1 MKNSIKYSQ
10 NFIKSPGL
18 IAKLLGKST
27 ITSADTVCEVGAGTG
42 VITAK
47 LAEHSKQ
54 VLAFEA
60 DGRLAANLRQ
70 KFATAENVK
79 LIEGDFLKQELPAS
93 PYKVFS
99 NIPFNI
105 TADIVRKL
113 VEAASPPEDAY
124 LFVQKEAAKK
134 LVGQPFARQETQF
147 SVLTKPWFE
156 LSVVHH
162 FDKNDFQ
169 PAPAVEV
176 VLLQIRKLAE
186 PVVETGQKQLYRDFI
201 VYAFNA
207 KKPTLKKALEGILT
221 HNQFKRLAKDLH
233 FDLKATPTELSF
245 EQWLGLFRYFLVGAI
260 EEKRRLVA
268 GAEAE
273 LKLQQM
279 KLDKVHRTSTARQG

>member
-10 NFIKSPGL
+10 NFIKSSGL
-18 IAKLLGKST
+18 IAKLLSKSS
-27 ITSADTVCEVGAGTG
+27 ITSTDTVCEIGAGTG
-42 VITAK
+42 LITAE
-47 LAEHSKQ
+47 LAKHSKQ

-60 DGRLAANLRQ
+60 DSRLATNLRQ
-70 KFATAENVK
+70 KFATTENVK
-79 LIEGDFLKQELPAS
+79 LVEGDFLKQELPS
-93 PYKVFS
+93 QPYKVFS

-113 VEAASPPEDAY
+113 VEAAIPPEETY

-156 LSVVHH
+156 LAVVHH

-176 VLLQIRKLAE
+176 VLLQIRKLPQPMVEAE
-186 PVVETGQKQLYRDFI
+186 QRQLYRDLI

-207 KKPTLKKALEGILT
+207 KKPILKKALDDIFT

-233 FDLKATPTELSF
+233 FYLQATPTELTF
-245 EQWLGLFRYFLVGAI
+245 EQWLGLFKYFLVGVI
-260 EEKRRLVA
+260 EEKRQLVA
-268 GAEAE
+268 GAEAG
-273 LKLQQM
+273 LKQQQK
-279 KLDKVHRTSTARQG
+279 KLDKVHRTSSARQG